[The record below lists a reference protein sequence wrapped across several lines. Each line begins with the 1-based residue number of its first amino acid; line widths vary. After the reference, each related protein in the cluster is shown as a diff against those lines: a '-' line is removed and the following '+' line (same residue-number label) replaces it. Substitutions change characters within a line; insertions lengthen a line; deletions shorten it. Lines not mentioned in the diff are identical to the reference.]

1 MPTTLKHI
9 CEIKSSKVRDIIIV
23 ILFKIMNK
31 ALTSNK
37 GNNSSKVTMVQQCRE
52 KKILS
57 PEIQCRGRV
66 ARSLFRAARRGVS
79 FPCMQV
85 HCHCLLDD
93 GHCCCYGLLLWHAH
107 NKNQL
112 HSIPRQASNCWGLR
126 HTMSV
131 GWCTIPPPYT
141 LGMWFFFLYVSTTQF
156 LKAGEFLHKVVFG
169 CNIP

>member
-85 HCHCLLDD
+85 HCHSLYEVVVV
-93 GHCCCYGLLLWHAH
+93 GHAAATAAMYDMQAH

-112 HSIPRQASNCWGLR
+112 H
-126 HTMSV
+126 
-131 GWCTIPPPYT
+131 T
-141 LGMWFFFLYVSTTQF
+141 L
-156 LKAGEFLHKVVFG
+156 
-169 CNIP
+169 